1 MKKTI
6 LTLILIIATAKMAWA
21 GAAQA
26 VQQQRKMQ
34 EAAMQQAIVQ
44 QQIEQQAI
52 AQQQIAIQQHIAIQ
66 TQPRPSPTGEEY
78 VVSMKDVLKSLET
91 SSKAWTLMIDRDPK
105 IFVIMQYMDY
115 FKENRV
121 KIKKSAD
128 YYVDLIDAMAAQDP
142 AMLKNPFKNVF
153 QLVAILEY
161 DFDNGQDK
169 DKMVINLLGRDGFL
183 QNKKRLGLP

>member
-1 MKKTI
+1 MKKVI
-6 LTLILIIATAKMAWA
+6 LLTVFCLLITRFAWA
-21 GAAQA
+21 GAGQA
-26 VQQQRKMQ
+26 IQQQRKMQ

-78 VVSMKDVLKSLET
+78 VVSMKDVLISLKT

-105 IFVIMQYMDY
+105 IFVVMQYIDF
-115 FKENRV
+115 FKENKV
-121 KIKKSAD
+121 KIRKSAD
-128 YYVDLIDAMAAQDP
+128 HYVDLIDAMAEQDP

-169 DKMVINLLGRDGFL
+169 DKMVVNLLGREGYL

>member
-78 VVSMKDVLKSLET
+78 VVSMKDVLKSLEA